1 MGDERRR
8 RVLSLTGVL
17 PLGAYVLFHLVE
29 TGAAGGGRRAFAD
42 RLTGDEGGV
51 IALVLETV
59 LVLVPL
65 AVHAILGLWFVARG
79 QSSDPAGYGSP
90 ALRAWQRGTGVLLVA
105 FLLFHLGDTWLAKL
119 GGMDGSALYD
129 HLRSTAGRPLYL
141 VVYVVGITCL
151 AFHLALGLGAFAV
164 TWGIAR
170 TDGARRAARG
180 LGALLAAAVWLVS
193 LNTLSHFAVGQP
205 LLGRSAESLPEG
217 AR

>member
-8 RVLSLTGVL
+8 RLLSLTGVL

-29 TGAAGGGRRAFAD
+29 TSAAGGGRRAFAD

-51 IALVLETV
+51 LALVLETV
-59 LVLVPL
+59 LILVPL
-65 AVHAILGLWFVARG
+65 ALHGGLGLWFIARG
-79 QSSDPAGYGSP
+79 RSKDPGGYGSP
-90 ALRAWQRGTGVLLVA
+90 ALRAWQGGTGILLAA
-105 FLLFHLGDTWLAKL
+105 FLLFHLGDTWLAKV
-119 GGMDGSALYD
+119 GGVDGSALYD
-129 HLRSTAGRPLYL
+129 HLRGTAGRPLYL

-170 TDGARRAARG
+170 TDGSRRVARRM
-180 LGALLAAAVWLVS
+180 GALLGAAVWLVS

-205 LLGRSAESLPEG
+205 LLGGSAESPEEP
-217 AR
+217 R